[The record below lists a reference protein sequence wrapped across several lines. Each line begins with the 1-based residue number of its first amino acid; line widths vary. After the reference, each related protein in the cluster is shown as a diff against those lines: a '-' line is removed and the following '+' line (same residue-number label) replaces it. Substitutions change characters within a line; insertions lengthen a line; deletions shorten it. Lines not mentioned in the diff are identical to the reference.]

1 MCWAQVKPALKY
13 LTDPKYEHDR
23 PKNTHSSTHDKYFKE
38 QIMSKQQYNL
48 HTKTDYLNR
57 KMFLDPAGPV
67 TIQRFEEVKYKKI
80 ADFEATARGFFWQP
94 EEISLTKDSNDF
106 KDASDAVKHIFTS
119 NLLRQTALD
128 SLQGRGPSQIFMPV
142 ISLPELEALVYN
154 WTFFETNIHSKS
166 YSHIIRNI
174 YNVPKDVFNTI
185 HDTKEIVDMASSVG
199 DYYEAL
205 HMVNCRKQM
214 GETVTEHE
222 HVRAIW
228 MALHA
233 SYALEAFRFMVSFA
247 TSLAMVENRI
257 FIGNGNI
264 ISLILQDELLHKGWT
279 AYLINQVIKEDPR
292 FLVAKEECEQ
302 EVYQLYMDVI
312 REEKAWADYLFNK
325 GPVIGLNANILKD
338 FVDYTAV
345 GALKD
350 IGIKYQGIAPKSTPI
365 PWFNKHTDTSK
376 KQTALQENESTN
388 YVIGVMSEGI
398 DYDALPAL

>member
-1 MCWAQVKPALKY
+1 M
-13 LTDPKYEHDR
+13 
-23 PKNTHSSTHDKYFKE
+23 STA
-38 QIMSKQQYNL
+38 QYNL
-48 HTKTDYLNR
+48 TTKTDYLSR

-80 ADFEATARGFFWQP
+80 ADFDSTARGFFWQP
-94 EEISLTKDSNDF
+94 EEISLSKDANDF

-128 SLQGRGPSQIFMPV
+128 SLQGRGPTQVFTPV
-142 ISLPELEALVYN
+142 CSLPEVEALMYN
-154 WTFFETNIHSKS
+154 WGFFETNIHSKS

-185 HDTKEIVDMASSVG
+185 HDTREIVDMASSVG
-199 DYYEAL
+199 NYYDNL
-205 HMVNCRKQM
+205 HVINCRKELGQ
-214 GETVTEHE
+214 EVTEKE
-222 HVRAIW
+222 HVKAVW
-228 MALHA
+228 LALHA

-247 TSLAMVENRI
+247 TSLAMVENKI

-279 AYLINQVIKEDPR
+279 AYLINQVVKEDPR
-292 FLVAKEECEQ
+292 FVAAARECEQ
-302 EVYQLYMDVI
+302 EVIELYKGVI
-312 REEKAWADYLFNK
+312 QEEKAWADYLFQK

-345 GALKD
+345 AALKD
-350 IGIKYQGIAPKSTPI
+350 VGIKYWNTAPKTTPI
-365 PWFNKHTDTSK
+365 PWFNKHVDTSK

-388 YVIGVMSEGI
+388 YVIGIMSDSVNYEE
-398 DYDALPAL
+398 LPAL

>member
-1 MCWAQVKPALKY
+1 
-13 LTDPKYEHDR
+13 
-23 PKNTHSSTHDKYFKE
+23 
-38 QIMSKQQYNL
+38 MSKQQYNL
-48 HTKTDYLNR
+48 TTKTDYLSR

-80 ADFEATARGFFWQP
+80 ADYDATARGFFWQP
-94 EEISLTKDSNDF
+94 EEVSLTKDSNDF
-106 KDASDAVKHIFTS
+106 KEASDAVKHIFTS

-128 SLQGRGPSQIFMPV
+128 SLQGRGPTQVFTPV
-142 ISLPELEALVYN
+142 CSLPEVEALMYN
-154 WTFFETNIHSKS
+154 WGFFETNIHSKS

-199 DYYEAL
+199 KYYDTLHRINCMKEIDGSVNEEA
-205 HMVNCRKQM
+205 
-214 GETVTEHE
+214 

-228 MALHA
+228 MALNA

-247 TSLAMVENRI
+247 TSLAMVENKI

-279 AYLINQVIKEDPR
+279 AYLINQVVKEDSR
-292 FLVAKEECEQ
+292 FVKAKAECEQ
-302 EVYQLYMDVI
+302 EVYAMYVDVI
-312 REEKAWADYLFNK
+312 REEKAWADYLFKK
-325 GPVIGLNANILKD
+325 GPVIGLNAAILKE
-338 FVDYTAV
+338 FVDYTAC

-350 IGIKYQGIAPKSTPI
+350 IGIKYQSPAPKSTPI
-365 PWFNKHTDTSK
+365 PWFNKHSDTSK

-388 YVIGVMSEGI
+388 YVIGVMSDSI
-398 DYDALPAL
+398 DYDALPVL

>member
-1 MCWAQVKPALKY
+1 M
-13 LTDPKYEHDR
+13 
-23 PKNTHSSTHDKYFKE
+23 SKE
-38 QIMSKQQYNL
+38 QYDLK
-48 HTKTDYLNR
+48 TKTDYLNR

-94 EEISLTKDSNDF
+94 EEISLSKDSNDF

-128 SLQGRGPSQIFMPV
+128 SLQGRGPTQVFTPV
-142 ISLPELEALVYN
+142 CSLPEVEALMYN
-154 WTFFETNIHSKS
+154 WGFFETNIHSKS

-185 HDTKEIVDMASSVG
+185 HDTEEIVGMASSVG
-199 DYYEAL
+199 EYYDSL
-205 HMVNCRKQM
+205 HVINCRKEA
-214 GETVTEHE
+214 GETINEYT
-222 HVRAIW
+222 HVKAIW
-228 MALHA
+228 MALNA

-247 TSLAMVENRI
+247 TSLAMVENKI

-279 AYLINQVIKEDPR
+279 AYLINQVVKEDPR
-292 FLVAKEECEQ
+292 FAQAKIDCES
-302 EVYQLYMDVI
+302 EVYAMYADVI
-312 REEKAWADYLFNK
+312 REEKAWADYLFKK

-345 GALKD
+345 AALKD
-350 IGIKYQGIAPKSTPI
+350 IGIKYQQPAPKSTPI
-365 PWFNKHTDTSK
+365 PWFNKHVDTSK
-376 KQTALQENESTN
+376 KQTALQESESTN
-388 YVIGVMSEGI
+388 YVIGIMSEGI
-398 DYDALPAL
+398 EYDQLPVL